1 VRSLSHRIRG
11 VHARLMIV
19 VLVSVTIGLVGATLA
34 FNLLLTHTTTNNVD
48 TLLRQRV
55 ESERALLTVRN
66 GRVIAGERNALDTAA
81 DSRIWIYQ
89 GTKPIELPPAEPT
102 TQKTAEELVRSH
114 AEFVDVRATDERLYA
129 VPLLDDNGRRVG
141 TIIAGVSVAPYEETR
156 RAAVVGSLVFAAIL
170 LCLVAGSAWWLLRS
184 ALKPVAEMT
193 EQAAAWSEHDLDRR
207 FEVVEEP
214 YDELTQ
220 LAATLN
226 GLLDRLAASLRHE
239 RRFSAELS
247 HELRTPLS
255 KVIAE
260 AEIALRRERSTGEY
274 REALGVTLR
283 NAQHLARIV
292 ETLVA
297 VAQHEASAVRGTS
310 DAYEIVEQ
318 AAHAV
323 VTVADSRH
331 VAIVTEPPPA
341 PVRIGVDGDLAERV
355 LQPIIDNACRYA
367 RSEVRVVV
375 EPRPNRVRFVI
386 TDDGDGVDPSDQE
399 TIFEPGSRGTNS
411 TGLSGAGLGLAL
423 ARRLAHAASG
433 DVTYE
438 SNGRGA
444 RFVVSLPTA

>member
-1 VRSLSHRIRG
+1 MV
-11 VHARLMIV
+11 V

-34 FNLLLTHTTTNNVD
+34 FNLVLAHTTANNVE
-48 TLLRQRV
+48 TLLHQRV
-55 ESERALLTVRN
+55 DSERALLTVRG
-66 GRVIAGERNALDTAA
+66 GRVGATERKALDTAA

-89 GTKPIELPPAEPT
+89 GAKPIEVPLAAPA
-102 TQKTAEELVRSH
+102 TQKSVAQLVGGPATFANVEE
-114 AEFVDVRATDERLYA
+114 TDERLYA
-129 VPLLDDNGRRVG
+129 VPLLDDAGARVG
-141 TIIAGVSVAPYEETR
+141 TIVAGVSVAPYEETR
-156 RAAVVGSLVFAAIL
+156 QAAVVGSLAFAAVL
-170 LCLVAGSAWWLLRS
+170 LCLVAASAWWLLRS
-184 ALKPVAEMT
+184 ALKPVGEMT
-193 EQAAAWSEHDLDRR
+193 EQAAAWSEHELDRR
-207 FEVVEEP
+207 FDVVEEP

-260 AEIALRRERSTGEY
+260 AEIALRRERSAADY
-274 REALGVTLR
+274 REALEVTLR

-297 VAQHEASAVRGTS
+297 VAQHDASAIRGTA

-318 AAHAV
+318 AASAV
-323 VTVADSRH
+323 VGVADSRH
-331 VAIVTEPPPA
+331 VEIVTEPPAEPI
-341 PVRIGVDGDLAERV
+341 RIGVDGDLAERV
-355 LQPIIDNACRYA
+355 LQPIIDNACQFA

-375 EPRPNRVRFVI
+375 ELRPNRVRFVVS
-386 TDDGDGVDPSDQE
+386 DDGDGVDPTERQ
-399 TIFEPGSRGTNS
+399 TIFEPGTRGTNS
-411 TGLSGAGLGLAL
+411 TGRSGAGLGLAL

-438 SNGRGA
+438 GNGRGA
-444 RFVVSLPTA
+444 TFVVSLPTA

>member
-1 VRSLSHRIRG
+1 MV
-11 VHARLMIV
+11 V

-34 FNLLLTHTTTNNVD
+34 FNLVLAHTTANNVE

-55 ESERALLTVRN
+55 ESERALLTVRR
-66 GRVIAGERNALDTAA
+66 GHVIATERNALDTAA

-89 GTKPIELPPAEPT
+89 GAKPIETPPSAPA
-102 TQKTAEELVRSH
+102 TQKSVAQLIDGPAAFANVGE
-114 AEFVDVRATDERLYA
+114 TDERLYA
-129 VPLLDDNGRRVG
+129 VPLLDNSGQRVG
-141 TIIAGVSVAPYEETR
+141 TIVAGVSVAPYEETR
-156 RAAVVGSLVFAAIL
+156 RAAVVGSLAFAGVL
-170 LCLVAGSAWWLLRS
+170 LCLVAASAWWLLRS

-193 EQAAAWSEHDLDRR
+193 EHAAAWSEHNLDRR
-207 FEVVEEP
+207 FEVPEEP

-260 AEIALRRERSTGEY
+260 AEVALRRERSATDY
-274 REALGVTLR
+274 KEALEVTLR
-283 NAQHLARIV
+283 NAQHVARIV

-297 VAQHEASAVRGTS
+297 VAQHEASAIRGTA
-310 DAYEIVEQ
+310 DAFEIVEQ
-318 AAHAV
+318 ATSAV
-323 VTVADSRH
+323 VSVADSRH
-331 VAIVTEPPPA
+331 IAILTEPPSP

-375 EPRPNRVRFVI
+375 EPRPNRVRFVVS
-386 TDDGDGVDPSDQE
+386 DDGDGVDPGERQS
-399 TIFEPGSRGTNS
+399 IFEPGRRGTNS
-411 TGLSGAGLGLAL
+411 AGSSGAGLGLAL
-423 ARRLAHAASG
+423 ARRLAQAASG

-438 SNGRGA
+438 GNGRGA